1 MKKILT
7 LAVVAVAMAFA
18 SSKALAYTFPWVPLN
33 ISATVKS
40 GTVAASDNWITT
52 QTPPMTTVSV
62 NNKSIIAMLNL
73 ITHSNIP
80 AGSQILWNPE
90 YEDFLITN
98 KNGFSMY
105 PEDCYIEVDY
115 DGLIGTFTKNTTTA
129 AGSENDLTGV
139 YMELYFNDENYID
152 VYGLANLNWTYAAAV
167 SGSQKTTLS
176 AKISFQGSDDVYIDD
191 YEGELTS
198 DSASGSGGTATDPVD
213 QNPFAK
219 WY

>member
-7 LAVVAVAMAFA
+7 LAIVAVAMAFA
-18 SSKALAYTFPWVPLN
+18 SGKALAYTFPWVPLN

-40 GTVAASDNWITT
+40 GTVSANDNWITT
-52 QTPPMTTVSV
+52 QTPPMSTVSV

-80 AGSQILWNPE
+80 AGSQILWNPD
-90 YEDFLITN
+90 YEDLLITN

-105 PEDCYIEVDY
+105 PSDCYIEPDY
-115 DGLIGTFTKNTTTA
+115 EGLIGTYTKNINTS

-139 YMELYFNDENYID
+139 YIELYFDSYNYIEA
-152 VYGLANLNWTYAAAV
+152 YGLANLNWTYAAAI
-167 SGSQKTTLS
+167 SGSQKTTLG

-198 DSASGSGGTATDPVD
+198 GSASGSGATATDPVG
-213 QNPFAK
+213 QNPFVI